1 MCKQIAY
8 LQSFKV
14 IEDMQ
19 EEVET
24 ESSDDSS
31 IDPDYTL
38 HTIYEDVIAFRASA
52 LKNGDSKTKYTVN
65 EQGKHYSIIRL

>member
-31 IDPDYTL
+31 IDPDYT
-38 HTIYEDVIAFRASA
+38 YEDVIAFRASA

>member
-1 MCKQIAY
+1 M
-8 LQSFKV
+8 L
-14 IEDMQ
+14 
-19 EEVET
+19 EEVES

-31 IDPDYTL
+31 IDPDYT
-38 HTIYEDVIAFRASA
+38 YEDVIAFRASA